1 MHDAYMHD
9 AHSIVCMQTD
19 RGATT
24 GMQVARFRELFK
36 ELLSMEHEVNMHT
49 QALQT
54 MKGTYQPANES
65 SDFKGLLD
73 KKIKALLQS
82 HRFEPEAANE
92 LKDFDAGTG
101 GGVAADDDVVE
112 DGAGDLPYDRCP
124 LTGKSVSCGA
134 VLFGE
139 AKYLYWAELFTQDMT
154 CRTCAARG
162 CELKVFDLE
171 DPVADQKGVIYEKAV
186 VVDYIKKKLR
196 AGHDAVCPVA
206 GARHVLIM
214 TNLTK
219 PTALERAKR
228 RQMLNKGNAAA
239 QQENV
244 YDADDA

>member
-1 MHDAYMHD
+1 MADALLTRDSVLRGID
-9 AHSIVCMQTD
+9 ANIQSDTDMLRVIVEKRNQLKDLAQTCID
-19 RGATT
+19 LEDPDK
-24 GMQVARFRELFK
+24 VARFRELFK

-124 LTGKSVSCGA
+124 LTGKSV
-134 VLFGE
+134 
-139 AKYLYWAELFTQDMT
+139 
-154 CRTCAARG
+154 
-162 CELKVFDLE
+162 FDLE

-206 GARHVLIM
+206 GEYPGLFLLPVLSCAYM
-214 TNLTK
+214 CL
-219 PTALERAKR
+219 
-228 RQMLNKGNAAA
+228 
-239 QQENV
+239 
-244 YDADDA
+244 